1 MTAYDRLTRFC
12 RDNTITC
19 LRDVSL
25 KEKCSFR
32 IGGLA
37 DLFLEPDSEEQI
49 AALLPLLREEGIP
62 WLVLGKG
69 SNVLF
74 SDRGYRGA
82 VIHLGEN
89 FAAMEQVSETT
100 ITCQSGASLT
110 ALCRFAFERGLQG
123 LEFAYGI
130 PGSVGGAVFMN
141 AGAYGGEMKDV
152 LIAARHIAPDG
163 QAGAF
168 AGEALAFSYR
178 RSVYTDTDYAI
189 TGATV
194 QLQPGDKDEI
204 RARMEDYLSR
214 RRQKQPLE
222 LPSAGSTFKRPA
234 GDYASALIDR
244 CGLKGRAVGG
254 AMVSEKH
261 AGFVVNRGGA
271 TCADVLGLIEVIRRE
286 VMAQT
291 GIALEPEV
299 KIVEEKKIKFENIEN
314 GDPFYSQKTQT
325 RISQAIER
333 LEAGLGVEHELIEDD
348 E

>member
-12 RDNTITC
+12 LDNNITY
-19 LRDVSL
+19 LRDVEL

-32 IGGLA
+32 IGGSA

-82 VIHLGEN
+82 VIHLGEH

-110 ALCRFAFERGLQG
+110 ALCRFALERGLQG

-152 LIAARHIAPDG
+152 LTAARHIAPDG
-163 QAGAF
+163 QSGEF
-168 AGEALAFSYR
+168 AGEALALSYR
-178 RSVYTDTDYAI
+178 RSVYTDTDVAI

-194 QLQPGDKDEI
+194 QLQPGDKGEI
-204 RARMEDYLSR
+204 RARMEDYMAR

-234 GDYASALIDR
+234 EGYASALIDR

-261 AGFVVNRGGA
+261 AGFVVNRGNA
-271 TCADVLGLIEVIRRE
+271 TCADVLGLIEVIQRE
-286 VMAQT
+286 VKNQT
-291 GIALEPEV
+291 GIELEPEIRV
-299 KIVEEKKIKFENIEN
+299 V
-314 GDPFYSQKTQT
+314 GDCTT
-325 RISQAIER
+325 A
-333 LEAGLGVEHELIEDD
+333 
-348 E
+348 